1 MAKKIQETFIA
12 KEENGMKMMQEKQ
25 YSLKD
30 GIAWEPKTKKES
42 VQNCEQCLS
51 RLHLLGDY
59 DI

>member
-12 KEENGMKMMQEKQ
+12 QEENGMKMMQEKQ
-25 YSLKD
+25 CSLKD
-30 GIAWEPKTKKES
+30 DIVWEPTTKKGS

-51 RLHLLGDY
+51 KLHLFGVC

>member
-42 VQNCEQCLS
+42 VQNCE
-51 RLHLLGDY
+51 
-59 DI
+59 